1 VIGGDIMF
9 EINIS
14 LESLISNANYLIE
27 EENSYDEDNYD
38 IDED

>member
-1 VIGGDIMF
+1 MF

-14 LESLISNANYLIE
+14 LESLLSNANYLIE